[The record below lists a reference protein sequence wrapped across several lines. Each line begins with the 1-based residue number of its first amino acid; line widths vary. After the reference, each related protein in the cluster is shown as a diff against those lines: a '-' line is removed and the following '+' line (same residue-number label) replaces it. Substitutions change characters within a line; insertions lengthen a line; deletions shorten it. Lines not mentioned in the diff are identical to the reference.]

1 MPART
6 VGLLI
11 DVLMPPPSARSA
23 PGTLQLIDSLGVPIG
38 NFEVDGI
45 EGQVSILAW
54 CPEYAVNTNVYLRIE
69 PATTEPEPS
78 DEAAGDSAELL
89 DDSTTSATG
98 TDGATEIT
106 EAPTPY
112 EIGITLL
119 FPEEPEI
126 PEPLVEISRPDS
138 PVPSV
143 VRSTPSAAVLVLTG
157 LSATSL
163 TRPTSGGLDLVS
175 SVGHGNTS
183 RSVRQPLSQS
193 LRNPSVVDLTLV
205 EFDSPQTPDAETSPQ
220 GEPVPR
226 ESSELR
232 TAGGPHRTSDEVR
245 SPGGLPLLAAVLP
258 APGPELH
265 QSLNLRFVD
274 LNSPDGAPQPGSPA
288 GVAVAP
294 GEATPDPAATP
305 LPQENSEQTGS
316 RTLST
321 TLGLSLA
328 SLLALGLLWP
338 DFISG
343 LPGRNVLKR
352 GMLARWCRRLLNGS
366 GRGFG
371 PRGFGPFGS
380 RSLRA
385 D

>member
-23 PGTLQLIDSLGVPIG
+23 PGTLQLIDSLGVTIG
-38 NFEVDGI
+38 NFEVDGT

-69 PATTEPEPS
+69 PAATEPEPEPS
-78 DEAAGDSAELL
+78 DEATDDSAELL

-98 TDGATEIT
+98 TDGTTEIT

-126 PEPLVEISRPDS
+126 PEPVPLVEISRPDS
-138 PVPSV
+138 PAPSV

-157 LSATSL
+157 LSGTSL

-175 SVGHGNTS
+175 SVGHGNSS
-183 RSVRQPLSQS
+183 RTVRQPLSQS

-220 GEPVPR
+220 GGPVPS

-232 TAGGPHRTSDEVR
+232 TPGDPHRTSDEVR

-258 APGPELH
+258 APGPVLH

-288 GVAVAP
+288 GVAVAQ

-305 LPQENSEQTGS
+305 LPPENSEQTGS

-343 LPGRNVLKR
+343 IPGRNVLKR

-371 PRGFGPFGS
+371 PLGS
-380 RSLRA
+380 HSIQA